1 MATGIGKCG
10 GEQYMKAIA
19 RVLCFLTIAAALAMP
34 ATSATAKNIGVA
46 SAVVNKVMGSYGG
59 KDRAL
64 AAGSAVFLNEHI
76 RTSDASSAQ
85 LLLLDKT
92 SLSIGPHADLA
103 LDRFVYNPDRSTGR
117 VIVHATQGAFR
128 FITGAQNP
136 THYTIKTPVATLGI
150 RGTILDILISGNA
163 TDGYTL
169 TVILVE
175 GGASIT
181 LPSGQVLNLT
191 TPGTAFVLTSAGG
204 VQGPVQWDG
213 TIVSAAGGVS
223 FPLYGWYF
231 QGEPPPGGLPPP
243 GLGGIDDLNA
253 VIAQQLNNITQPHN
267 NPPPQ
272 YCDGQC

>member
-1 MATGIGKCG
+1 MN
-10 GEQYMKAIA
+10 KAA
-19 RVLCFLTIAAALAMP
+19 RFLCFLTIVAALAWTP
-34 ATSATAKNIGVA
+34 TSSALAKGIGVA
-46 SAVVNKVMGSYGG
+46 SVVVNQVVGNYGG
-59 KDRAL
+59 KNRAL
-64 AAGSAVFLNEHI
+64 SVGSAVFSNEHI

-117 VIVHATQGAFR
+117 VIVNATQGAFR

-175 GGASIT
+175 GAADIT
-181 LPSGQVLNLT
+181 LPSGQVLHLT
-191 TPGTAFVLTSAGG
+191 TPGTAYVLTSAGG

-213 TIVSAAGGVS
+213 TIVSAAGGVA
-223 FPLYGWYF
+223 FPLFGWYF

-243 GLGGIDDLNA
+243 GVGGIDDLNA
-253 VIAQQLNNITQPHN
+253 VIAQQLNNLSQPHN
-267 NPPPQ
+267 NPPP
-272 YCDGQC
+272 YIGDGPSFQHGQ

>member
-1 MATGIGKCG
+1 MVKLARSLFFFAMVLPLAGVAPSSAATKG
-10 GEQYMKAIA
+10 
-19 RVLCFLTIAAALAMP
+19 
-34 ATSATAKNIGVA
+34 IGVA
-46 SAVVNKVMGSYGG
+46 SAIVNHVVGTNGG
-59 KDRAL
+59 RSRAL
-64 AAGSAVFLNEHI
+64 SVGSAVFSNEHI

-117 VIVHATQGAFR
+117 VVINATQGAFR
-128 FITGAQNP
+128 FITGSQNP

-163 TDGYTL
+163 TTGYTL

-175 GGASIT
+175 GSAIIT
-181 LPSGQVLNLT
+181 LPNGQQLNLT
-191 TPGTAFVLTSAGG
+191 TPGTAYVLTSAGG

-213 TIVSAAGGVS
+213 TIVSTAGGVS

-231 QGEPPPGGLPPP
+231 QGEPPPGGLPLP
-243 GLGGIDDLNA
+243 GIGGIDDLNA
-253 VIAQQLNNITQPHN
+253 VIAQQLNNITQPHK

-272 YCDGQC
+272 YCDGEC